1 MTKLHEYRTTLS
13 WTGNLGTGTSH
24 YTAYARD
31 HEISGPG
38 KASIIE
44 GSSDKHFRGDG
55 SRYNP
60 EELLVA
66 SLSQCH
72 MLWYL
77 HLCAVNDVV
86 VESYEDSASGN
97 MVEEEDGA
105 GQFTQVVLR
114 PLVTVSY
121 ESDLERARELHN
133 EAARF
138 CFIARSVNFPVHH
151 EPSVLRGTRRD

>member
-1 MTKLHEYRTTLS
+1 VTKLHEYRTTLW

-31 HEISGPG
+31 HEVAGPG
-38 KASIIE
+38 KATVIE
-44 GSSDKHFRGDG
+44 GSADKSFRGDG

-77 HLCAVNDVV
+77 HLCAVNGVV
-86 VESYEDSASGN
+86 VEAYEDSASGT
-97 MVEEEDGA
+97 MAEQEDGS
-105 GQFTQVVLR
+105 GQFTQVILR
-114 PLVTVSY
+114 PLVTIGY
-121 ESDLERARELHN
+121 ESDLDRARELHHR
-133 EAARF
+133 AGSL
-138 CFIARSVNFPVHH
+138 CFIAKSVNFPVMH
-151 EPSVLRGTRRD
+151 EPSVLRGPRKD